1 MPSLQDALQAALDKK
16 QASALQETITEWS
29 QDDPQPQPKQE
40 KQMQAHPGVSRS
52 VFQYVVDHPHH
63 TRKQLRQALQK
74 EGLSDNSVSSLITQ
88 YVRAGYFKEVDSR
101 LTTEFTSY
109 VPVPTK
115 KQLATIR
122 ARDKRKMR
130 LQARQ
135 ERAVPAIVKEVT
147 LPPVQSSAQQLLDTL
162 PIKQARE
169 LYDELHK
176 IFGGV
181 K

>member
-1 MPSLQDALQAALDKK
+1 M
-16 QASALQETITEWS
+16 
-29 QDDPQPQPKQE
+29 
-40 KQMQAHPGVSRS
+40 
-52 VFQYVVDHPHH
+52 
-63 TRKQLRQALQK
+63 
-74 EGLSDNSVSSLITQ
+74 
-88 YVRAGYFKEVDSR
+88 RAGYFKEADGR

-135 ERAVPAIVKEVT
+135 ERAVAAIVKEVVVS
-147 LPPVQSSAQQLLDTL
+147 PAQSLLDTL
-162 PIKQARE
+162 TIKQARE

-176 IFGGV
+176 IFGGI

>member
-1 MPSLQDALQAALDKK
+1 
-16 QASALQETITEWS
+16 
-29 QDDPQPQPKQE
+29 
-40 KQMQAHPGVSRS
+40 MQAHPGVSRS

-88 YVRAGYFKEVDSR
+88 YVRAGYFKEVDGR

-109 VPVPTK
+109 MPVPTK
-115 KQLATIR
+115 KQLANIR

-135 ERAVPAIVKEVT
+135 ERAVEAIVKEVVVS
-147 LPPVQSSAQQLLDTL
+147 PAQSLLDTL
-162 PIKQARE
+162 TIKQARE

>member
-1 MPSLQDALQAALDKK
+1 
-16 QASALQETITEWS
+16 
-29 QDDPQPQPKQE
+29 
-40 KQMQAHPGVSRS
+40 MQVNGVSRS
-52 VFQYVVDHPHH
+52 VFQYVVDHPHS

-74 EGLSDNSVSSLITQ
+74 AGFSDASVSSLITQ
-88 YVRAGYFKEVDSR
+88 YVRAGFFQETDGKLVA
-101 LTTEFTSY
+101 TTASY
-109 VPVPTK
+109 TPVPTK

-135 ERAVPAIVKEVT
+135 ERAVPAIVKEV
-147 LPPVQSSAQQLLDTL
+147 VVSSAQSLLDTL
-162 PIKQARE
+162 TIKQARE

>member
-1 MPSLQDALQAALDKK
+1 MSDLATALQTALANK
-16 QASALQETITEWS
+16 I
-29 QDDPQPQPKQE
+29 KQE

-63 TRKQLRQALQK
+63 TRKQLRQVLQK

-88 YVRAGYFKEVDSR
+88 YVRAGYFKEVDGR

-109 VPVPTK
+109 MPVPTK

-135 ERAVPAIVKEVT
+135 ERAVAAIVKEVVVS
-147 LPPVQSSAQQLLDTL
+147 PAQSLLDTL
-162 PIKQARE
+162 TIKQARE

-181 K
+181 R

>member
-16 QASALQETITEWS
+16 QASALHETISEWS
-29 QDDPQPQPKQE
+29 QDEPQPQPQQE
-40 KQMQAHPGVSRS
+40 KKMQVNGVSRS
-52 VFQYVVDHPHH
+52 VFQYVVDHPHSP
-63 TRKQLRQALQK
+63 RKQVRQALQRA
-74 EGLSDNSVSSLITQ
+74 GFSDASVSSLITQ
-88 YVRAGYFKEVDSR
+88 YVRAGFFQETDGKLVAAIAAY
-101 LTTEFTSY
+101 T
-109 VPVPTK
+109 PVPTK
-115 KQLATIR
+115 KQLAAIR
-122 ARDKRKMR
+122 AKDKRKMR

-176 IFGGV
+176 IFGGA